1 VSELGVYHVHIMK
14 TGGTSL
20 ARMLHF
26 PPRRSFPTPRHRW
39 TRPRQKLVPGALL
52 AMPAEERDQFV
63 FVSTHMAAWVAEDL
77 FPRHLSV
84 TVLRDP
90 VERTISH
97 LKQIAETPGC
107 PIDLEEIYE
116 DPNWHSRLVNY
127 QVQMFAVSRA
137 EFLAQTSE
145 RRALD
150 PRRYREPE
158 RARIVNEFRA
168 AYGTSIGVP
177 KVIDKHSYAEAASRL
192 DRIDEVGVTKR
203 LGKLVDR
210 LAARLGR
217 EVGPI
222 RYDLSSRDRSAV
234 SGALRERIER
244 DNEWDRTFYERALAR
259 QTG

>member
-1 VSELGVYHVHIMK
+1 VSELGLYHVHIMK

-26 PPRRSFPTPRHRW
+26 PPSRSYPTPRLRLS
-39 TRPRQKLVPGALL
+39 RPREKFAPGALL
-52 AMPAEERDQFV
+52 EMPPEERDQFV

-77 FPRHLSV
+77 FPHHLSV

-97 LKQIAETPGC
+97 MKQIAESPGC
-107 PIDLEEIYE
+107 PVDLEEIYE
-116 DPNWHSRLVNY
+116 DPPWHSRLVNY

-137 EFLAQTSE
+137 EFLAQAPE

-150 PRRYREPE
+150 PRRYQEPE
-158 RARIVNEFRA
+158 RARILHEFRA

-177 KVIDKHSYAEAASRL
+177 KVIDKHSYAEAATRL

-203 LGKLVDR
+203 LGQLVDR

-217 EVGPI
+217 ELGPI
-222 RYDLSSRDRSAV
+222 RYDRVSRDRSVV
-234 SGALRERIER
+234 SSALRERIER